1 MRLILTLLLV
11 LFCTSSTFC
20 AIDIENVTF
29 GYNDGYKQGKWVPLN
44 ILVRSQNELT
54 AFSGE
59 LIVEVRNLLS
69 DDPLY
74 KYATPLQ
81 LSKTDRKQT
90 KLNIYCPKTTIKL
103 YIHLVRIKANGN
115 ESETIRSKP
124 INTQEFLTSKPI
136 ENKDYFLLA
145 LTPNGDR
152 LEKLIDKKQLN
163 DGDTGIHVQYLPN
176 TNAMPMKWIG
186 YNTVD
191 VFLIREVSLT
201 ERRVSKQQQ
210 TALLEWV
217 QSGGTLVFSG
227 GSNFRYLKGS
237 FIEKLLPVELI
248 GEETFTKVPS
258 ILKTHF
264 GINTEDKTSGVN
276 ISDYSV
282 TKFKNIHFEPKAGC
296 KTLLE
301 SDDRILIARRYFGK
315 GQIICFS
322 FDYNAPPF
330 SELHEG
336 EIFWRWFLKTY
347 GKTPIFHSDK
357 YALFRQHE
365 DKLQKQFMS
374 KMPTQ
379 VPFIKSL
386 AIILPI
392 YLLCLGGLHLFMGK
406 RSISPQNRN
415 RIFWIGGIIFVLVS
429 ITAITVG
436 RAILPKIIQNDSL
449 SIVSFYPEQN
459 KAELQSFVSLR
470 TTARINTSLKL
481 AQDTFIRPLK
491 TEENTNSPEFFQGSP
506 FQLQEVL
513 IEPWK
518 PTTFVYKSIIPL
530 NLKWSQVQIENSW
543 RIIGDQATYIGSAT
557 LGSRET
563 WNTDSL
569 SETVTKIPSNQ
580 GLNGIRKAFAH
591 ILQSEGLLQYL
602 TYSNSHTPI
611 DRTQNRPVLIGWMSG
626 LNKLLS
632 MYPLMSSQNIISNN
646 ETLVIMYLENTNIEL

>member
-1 MRLILTLLLV
+1 MRLILTLYLV
-11 LFCTSSTFC
+11 LFLTSSAFC
-20 AIDIENVTF
+20 SIDIEDVTF
-29 GYNDGYKQGKWVPLN
+29 GFNDGYKQGKWVPLSV
-44 ILVRSQNELT
+44 LVRSQNELT
-54 AFSGE
+54 TFKGE
-59 LIVEVRNLLS
+59 LRVEVRNLFS

-103 YIHLVRIKANGN
+103 SIHLVRTKANGS
-115 ESETIRSKP
+115 ELETINSKP
-124 INTQEFLTSKPI
+124 IKTQEFFPSTPI

-145 LTPNGDR
+145 LTPNGDK
-152 LEKLIDKKQLN
+152 LERLIDEKQLN
-163 DGDTGIHVQYLPN
+163 DDTGIHVQYLPN

-186 YNTVD
+186 YNSVD
-191 VFLIREVSLT
+191 VFVIREVSLT

-237 FIEKLLPVELI
+237 FIEDLLPVELI
-248 GEETFTKVPS
+248 GEETFTNISS
-258 ILKTHF
+258 ILELHF
-264 GINTEDKTSGVN
+264 GINTETKTSVSN
-276 ISDYSV
+276 ISDNSV
-282 TKFKNIHFEPKAGC
+282 TKFKSIYFEPKSGC
-296 KTLLE
+296 DTLISSE
-301 SDDRILIARRYFGK
+301 DRILIARRYFGN

-330 SELHEG
+330 SDVHEG
-336 EIFWRWFLKTY
+336 EMFWRWFLKTY
-347 GKTPIFHSDK
+347 GKSPIFHSDK

-379 VPFIKSL
+379 VPLIKSL

-392 YLLCLGGLHLFMGK
+392 YLLCLGGLHLFLGK
-406 RSISPQNRN
+406 RSLSPQNRN

-436 RAILPKIIQNDSL
+436 RAILPKKIQTDRL
-449 SIVSFYPEQN
+449 SILSIYAEQD
-459 KAELQSFVSLR
+459 KAKLQSFVSLR
-470 TTARINTSLKL
+470 TTARINTSIKL

-491 TEENTNSPEFFQGSP
+491 TEESTNSPEFFQGSP

-530 NLKWSQVQIENSW
+530 NLKWSQVQIENTW
-543 RIIGDQATYIGSAT
+543 RIIGDQATYIGNAT

-563 WNTDSL
+563 WNTESL

-602 TYSNSHTPI
+602 IYSNSHTPI
-611 DRTQNRPVLIGWMSG
+611 DSTQNRPVLIGWMSG

-632 MYPLMSSQNIISNN
+632 MNPLMSSQNISSNN
-646 ETLVIMYLENTNIEL
+646 ETLVIMYLKNTNIQL